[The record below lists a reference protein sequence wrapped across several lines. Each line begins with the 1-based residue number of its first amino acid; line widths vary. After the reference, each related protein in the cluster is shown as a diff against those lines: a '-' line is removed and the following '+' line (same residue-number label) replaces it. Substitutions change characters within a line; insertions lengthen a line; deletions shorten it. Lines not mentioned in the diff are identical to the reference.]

1 MKDRHNRKY
10 ISPCQRFCIIVYIL
24 CVILEIS
31 TAPASAENTRENI
44 MSETVGRAFML
55 CIYLPEGYSTSGMRY
70 PVVYLLDA
78 DKHFKQVARKV
89 DIKIRQGHIRP
100 IIIAGIGYNAGRNF
114 RKQDYTPTR
123 ISGFTG
129 SGGVEKFYGFIRNE
143 LIPLID
149 ARYRTIPEQKGRAIA
164 GHSLGALAVYQGLY
178 CHRDLFGIYIA
189 VSPALWWDRELF
201 FRTTPAWRTQ
211 IQGEPLKVFTA
222 AGSVEHPAT
231 VNYARRITRVLA
243 KKNKIGISASFILIS
258 GMDHEKAAVPAI
270 IRSIEKGFTTRS
282 GE

>member
-1 MKDRHNRKY
+1 MKDRQNRKY

-31 TAPASAENTRENI
+31 TAPASAEHTRENI
-44 MSETVGRAFML
+44 MSETVGRDFML

-100 IIIAGIGYNAGRNF
+100 VIIAGIGYGAGRNF

-123 ISGFTG
+123 ISGFKG
-129 SGGVEKFYGFIRNE
+129 SGGAEKFCGFIRNE
-143 LIPLID
+143 LIPLMD

-164 GHSLGALAVYQGLY
+164 GHSLGALAVYQGLFY
-178 CHRDLFGIYIA
+178 HSSLFRYYIA
-189 VSPALWWDRELF
+189 ASPALWWDRELYL
-201 FRTTPAWRTQ
+201 RTPPPVPGKGHSVQ
-211 IQGEPLKVFTA
+211 VINI
-222 AGSVEHPAT
+222 AGTGEHPAT
-231 VNYARRITRVLA
+231 RNYARSMTRILSG
-243 KKNKIGISASFILIS
+243 KMKGGINASFITVPA
-258 GMDHEKAAVPAI
+258 GDHEKAAVPAI
-270 IRSIEKGFTTRS
+270 TAGIEKFFPAYK
-282 GE
+282 